1 MVRIIT
7 CWCLSRYVQWVLL
20 PPGSADLGPG
30 APLPRVAPENEVS
43 AKV

>member
-20 PPGSADLGPG
+20 PPGSAEPAHG
-30 APLPRVAPENEVS
+30 ASLPRITPENEVCTCC
-43 AKV
+43 